1 MKALMQILKW
11 ALITMLAFTS
21 FNLFISPEY
30 KVERS
35 VEINVPAY
43 IVYEQVTDLHQWEN
57 WAVWWKNDTSMITNY
72 SGAERGLGA
81 KMDWIDSDEIK
92 GALEITSCSLE
103 GMETQL
109 NFDSFPVAYGFWKFD
124 AIDGGTK
131 VTWGMNGEMSFFFR
145 FMTLFFDKMA
155 GPDFDKGLAGLKEVC
170 ESIPAKSSEVS
181 IVDWDKQNYIY
192 IENACSIGDI
202 GNSLGTTYG
211 ELFGFVGENGLQS
224 LSGPFAKWI
233 SFPVNLG
240 DEDKVV
246 FQASV
251 MIDKDALDNMLARK
265 HGIIDSWVADPYK
278 HLLEKEYGILLEKT
292 IAGKTLQATHFGAY
306 EMSAVTHNKI
316 YEFADAN
323 EISLSNLPYEFYTND
338 PTTCAPEDVETLIIY
353 EIIN

>member
-1 MKALMQILKW
+1 
-11 ALITMLAFTS
+11 
-21 FNLFISPEY
+21 
-30 KVERS
+30 
-35 VEINVPAY
+35 
-43 IVYEQVTDLHQWEN
+43 
-57 WAVWWKNDTSMITNY
+57 
-72 SGAERGLGA
+72 
-81 KMDWIDSDEIK
+81 
-92 GALEITSCSLE
+92 
-103 GMETQL
+103 
-109 NFDSFPVAYGFWKFD
+109 
-124 AIDGGTK
+124 
-131 VTWGMNGEMSFFFR
+131 
-145 FMTLFFDKMA
+145 
-155 GPDFDKGLAGLKEVC
+155 LAGLKDVC

-233 SFPVNLG
+233 SFPVNPG